1 MGRKK
6 SNYSVFEISIKILN
20 LEKKER
26 DKPENMVISCLS
38 LGKIET
44 IHPFYFCYSKTLNP
58 IINQT
63 KHIHSSFFILFV
75 MNLCL
80 RSYWT

>member
-44 IHPFYFCYSKTLNP
+44 IHPFLFLLFNNIESYNKSNE
-58 IINQT
+58 
-63 KHIHSSFFILFV
+63 IHPLFILHFSL
-75 MNLCL
+75 MKI
-80 RSYWT
+80 